1 MMLSRAALALALAA
15 ASAMEAGAAKITV
28 IPNARLTCA
37 VVRIKGDL
45 KPGDFASFA
54 KAILPLRRAIVELES
69 EGGTIFDGV
78 FIGKL
83 IRGYGF
89 WTTVRPRKTCAS
101 ACALAWLGGSKR
113 FIEKRGRIG
122 FHTAYLKA
130 KRKLKRNKEANDA
143 VGLYM
148 KELGLAESA
157 VAYAI
162 KAAPTS
168 MTWLNVKDAGNVG
181 MTVTFGAPPN
191 VAVPILNGVPSQAA
205 QGRATSD
212 TPIRPDVSKVPAA
225 ALVGPLAD
233 REHLCDG

>member
-1 MMLSRAALALALAA
+1 MALPTLTRVALAVLLAA
-15 ASAMEAGAAKITV
+15 ANVGDASAAKITV
-28 IPNARLTCA
+28 IPNAKLKCA
-37 VVRIKGDL
+37 VVRLKGDL
-45 KPGDFASFA
+45 KPGDFANFA

-122 FHTAYLKA
+122 FHTAYLKER
-130 KRKLKRNKEANDA
+130 RKLKRNKEANDA
-143 VGLYM
+143 VGVYM
-148 KELGLAESA
+148 KELGLSESA
-157 VAYAI
+157 FAYAI

-168 MTWLNVKDAGNVG
+168 MTWLTAKDARAIG
-181 MTVTFGAPPN
+181 MTATFGSPPN
-191 VAVPILNGVPSQAA
+191 LTSPPALGRIVADAPTRQQEAPVP
-205 QGRATSD
+205 TS
-212 TPIRPDVSKVPAA
+212 
-225 ALVGPLAD
+225 LAVE
-233 REHLCDG
+233 REQLCGG

>member
-1 MMLSRAALALALAA
+1 VVRARSLSLAILFAA
-15 ASAMEAGAAKITV
+15 ATAVQAGAAKITV
-28 IPNARLTCA
+28 VPNANLKCA

-45 KPGDFASFA
+45 KSGDFANFA

-113 FIEKRGRIG
+113 FIEKRGRVG
-122 FHTAYLKA
+122 FHTAYLKE

-148 KELGLAESA
+148 KELGLSESA
-157 VAYAI
+157 VSYAI
-162 KAAPTS
+162 KAAPTGMS
-168 MTWLNVKDAGNVG
+168 WLNTKDAKLIG
-181 MTVTFGAPPN
+181 MSVTFGAPPN
-191 VAVPILNGVPSQAA
+191 VAVPVLSGIPSPEA
-205 QGRATSD
+205 QGRTVSD
-212 TPIRPDVSKVPAA
+212 TPTRQQDAPTPPA
-225 ALVGPLAD
+225 LAVE
-233 REHLCDG
+233 REQLCGS